1 VSAADV
7 TDGNSEEVAR
17 GDNEEEAA
25 WLDLVGR
32 FDAPASFPGAP
43 PPWPEREN
51 LGGDR
56 PAEGGPAD
64 AGPADAGPADAGP
77 ADGGPAQAGPG
88 GGRPPAPGGL
98 GPGSIVIWRSDSAGN
113 GHGLTGGHETAGIPA
128 GQGPPSSGQS
138 PPGGQGAPGGQSPPG
153 GRGAGVPNRPGSLSP
168 SSSSALDDDDDEEHY
183 VPPPPP
189 PLPNLS
195 PAAKGAWLGLI
206 GGPVYLVVATLAGWS
221 ISGLWLFFAIGAFI
235 AGFTVLILHLGDRD
249 SGPDSDDEDGA
260 VV

>member
-1 VSAADV
+1 M

-17 GDNEEEAA
+17 GDDEEEAA

-32 FDAPASFPGAP
+32 FDSPAGFPGSP
-43 PPWPEREN
+43 PPWPERED

-64 AGPADAGPADAGP
+64 GDPAGAGPP
-77 ADGGPAQAGPG
+77 
-88 GGRPPAPGGL
+88 PGGL

-113 GHGLTGGHETAGIPA
+113 GHGLSGGHETTGVPA
-128 GQGPPSSGQS
+128 GQGPSAGQE
-138 PPGGQGAPGGQSPPG
+138 PPAGQRP
-153 GRGAGVPNRPGSLSP
+153 GVPGRPGSLSP

-195 PAAKGAWLGLI
+195 PIAKGAWLGLF
-206 GGPVYLVVATLAGWS
+206 GGPAYLVVATLAGWS
-221 ISGLWLFFAIGAFI
+221 ISGLWLFIAIAAFI
-235 AGFTVLILHLGDRD
+235 AGFTILILHLGDRD
-249 SGPDSDDEDGA
+249 SGSDPGDDDGA

>member
-17 GDNEEEAA
+17 GDDEEEAA

-32 FDAPASFPGAP
+32 FDAPASFHGAL
-43 PPWPEREN
+43 PPWPEQEN
-51 LGGDR
+51 LGGDG
-56 PAEGGPAD
+56 PAEGGL
-64 AGPADAGPADAGP
+64 
-77 ADGGPAQAGPG
+77 ADGGPAAGN
-88 GGRPPAPGGL
+88 PAGGGL

-128 GQGPPSSGQS
+128 VPGPPGEREPSGGQGPPS
-138 PPGGQGAPGGQSPPG
+138 GGQGGPGE
-153 GRGAGVPNRPGSLSP
+153 RGAGVPGRPGSLSP
-168 SSSSALDDDDDEEHY
+168 STSSGLDDNDDEEHY

-195 PAAKGAWLGLI
+195 PVAKGAWLGLF
-206 GGPVYLVVATLAGWS
+206 GGPAYLVVATLAGWS
-221 ISGLWLFFAIGAFI
+221 ISGLWLFVAIGAFI
-235 AGFTVLILHLGDRD
+235 AGFTILILHLGDRD
-249 SGPDSDDEDGA
+249 SGPDSGDDGA

>member
-1 VSAADV
+1 M

-17 GDNEEEAA
+17 GGNEEEAA

-32 FDAPASFPGAP
+32 FDAPASFSDSA
-43 PPWPEREN
+43 PPWPERED

-64 AGPADAGPADAGP
+64 GGP
-77 ADGGPAQAGPG
+77 ADGGPA
-88 GGRPPAPGGL
+88 GREPSAPGGL

-113 GHGLTGGHETAGIPA
+113 GHGLTGGHETAGVPAGQDPPA
-128 GQGPPSSGQS
+128 GQGPSAGHG
-138 PPGGQGAPGGQSPPG
+138 PPGGQGP
-153 GRGAGVPNRPGSLSP
+153 GVPGRPGSLSP

-189 PLPNLS
+189 PLPRLA
-195 PAAKGAWLGLI
+195 PVAKGAWLGLF
-206 GGPVYLVVATLAGWS
+206 GGPAYLVVATLAGWS
-221 ISGLWLFFAIGAFI
+221 ISGLWLFIAIGAFI
-235 AGFTVLILHLGDRD
+235 AGFTILILHLGDRD
-249 SGPDSDDEDGA
+249 SGSDSGDDGA